1 MDQLVFY
8 GLGLISVV
16 ASLAVISR
24 KQPVTAVMWLLVL
37 VLSLAGMF
45 FSLHAQFLG
54 VLQIFLYGDAVT
66 VIFIF
71 IIMSMNIPEEQLPEE
86 GLSFTGFVAVAISGF
101 VALLLSIAGGTAA
114 QTDAPVHAEGFG
126 SIAQFADLMFGKHFL
141 AFEAISVLLLVA
153 IIGAVVLSRK
163 EVIE

>member
-1 MDQLVFY
+1 MEQFVFY
-8 GLGLISVV
+8 SLGLMSVV
-16 ASLAVISR
+16 SSLAVISR

-37 VLSLAGMF
+37 VLSIAGMF
-45 FSLHAQFLG
+45 FALQAEFLG

-66 VIFIF
+66 VIVIF
-71 IIMSMNIPEEQLPEE
+71 IIMSMNIPEEDLPEDSL
-86 GLSFTGFVAVAISGF
+86 GLTGFVGVAISGLI
-101 VALLLSIAGGTAA
+101 ALLLGIAGGTGSSIAA
-114 QTDAPVHAEGFG
+114 PEHASTFG
-126 SIAQFADLMFGKHFL
+126 SISEFARLMFGKHFL